1 MRNEQDPLRRVD
13 ESSDAV
19 RFDRSQRV
27 GFVVGVLAFIV
38 LLLAPAPAG
47 LELAGWRTVAV
58 AALMATWW
66 MTDAVPIPAT
76 ALLPLVLF
84 PMLNIAPITEA
95 AAPFANPL
103 IYLYAGG
110 FTIAIG
116 MQRWGL
122 HRRIAL
128 GIVSRIGT
136 QPRHIILGFMLASA
150 FMSMW
155 VSNTATTMMMLPIAM
170 SVVTL
175 ARMNARTSRRS
186 DTGGKPATLDEPAA
200 AGSAQGAIVFST
212 VLMLGIA
219 YGATVGGLGTLIGTP
234 PNALLAGFLRENY
247 NFDIGF
253 FQWMLVGIPL
263 VAVGLPVTY
272 FILTRL
278 VFPIRLKT
286 LPGGRELIDSE
297 IAELGRMTY
306 PEKLVAVVFVAVV
319 VLWITRPLLTPYV
332 PGLSDTSIAI
342 LGALLLFVLPVD
354 LKRGRFVLTWRE
366 AEELPWGVLILF
378 GGGLSLASA
387 INGTGLA
394 AWIGSG
400 LSAIGGWPV
409 IGIIIVVTLVVILL
423 TELTSNL
430 ATAAVFTPILASVAI
445 GIGENP
451 LLLVVP
457 AALAASG
464 AFMLPVATPP
474 NAIVYGSGVVDQRDM
489 LRAGLPLN
497 LAFAILFTAV
507 AYTLVMWTFGVEPGT
522 IPVWV
527 G

>member
-1 MRNEQDPLRRVD
+1 MQDQLDPLRTVD
-13 ESSDAV
+13 ETTQSV
-19 RFDRSQRV
+19 RFDRAQRV
-27 GFVVGVLAFIV
+27 GFVIGVLAFVV
-38 LLLAPAPAG
+38 LLLTPAPAG

-58 AALMATWW
+58 AVLMATWW

-84 PMLNIAPITEA
+84 PMLNIASITDA

-136 QPRHIILGFMLASA
+136 QPKHIILGFMLASA

-175 ARMNARTSRRS
+175 ARLNARTGSGPDIGRE
-186 DTGGKPATLDEPAA
+186 TATS
-200 AGSAQGAIVFST
+200 GSAHGAIVFST

-247 NFDIGF
+247 NFEIGF

-263 VAVGLPVTY
+263 VAVGLPITY
-272 FILTRL
+272 LILTRL
-278 VFPIRLKT
+278 VFPIRMKT
-286 LPGGRELIDSE
+286 LPGGRELIDRE
-297 IAELGRMTY
+297 VAQLGKMTY
-306 PEKLVAVVFVAVV
+306 PEKLVAGVFTAVV
-319 VLWITRPLLTPYV
+319 ALWITRPLITPYM

-378 GGGLSLASA
+378 GGGLSLAAA

-394 AWIGSG
+394 AWIGGG

-430 ATAAVFTPILASVAI
+430 ATAAVFTPILASVAL

-522 IPVWV
+522 IPAWV
-527 G
+527 DR